1 MDHSRQAMAWY
12 PHTSYPQAIR
22 TSQREQA
29 VDTYCHAMPPNTR
42 PNPSERLIVYVD
54 GFNLYHG
61 LKDRS
66 GRRLLWLDLVSLSRL
81 LRPRSLLVKV
91 KYFTAPVLD
100 DPPAASRQ
108 ARYQRALVARNPG
121 LVEITQGRYQKKAR
135 SCRACGAS
143 WIQYEEKETDV
154 SIATTMVADAARG
167 VADSALIISA
177 DSDLSPAVRT
187 ARLLNSTMFM
197 AAAFPPK
204 RYSAELR
211 NLMPASF
218 SIGLSKLTGAQ
229 LPRTVVDPIS
239 GRSFSRPSKWT

>member
-1 MDHSRQAMAWY
+1 MAWY

-29 VDTYCHAMPPNTR
+29 VDIYCHAMPPNTR
-42 PNPSERLIVYVD
+42 PNPPERLIVY
-54 GFNLYHG
+54 
-61 LKDRS
+61 
-66 GRRLLWLDLVSLSRL
+66 
-81 LRPRSLLVKV
+81 
-91 KYFTAPVLD
+91 
-100 DPPAASRQ
+100 
-108 ARYQRALVARNPG
+108 
-121 LVEITQGRYQKKAR
+121 
-135 SCRACGAS
+135 
-143 WIQYEEKETDV
+143 
-154 SIATTMVADAARG
+154 

-187 ARLLNSTMFM
+187 SRLLNPTMFM